1 MTGILAQIIAIT
13 SFGNE
18 YLKNGKLTDFY
29 PQNTTFQH
37 CDFVDFRE
45 MKKKNI
51 FSSKKEI
58 TVSKNP
64 IEWFEYLKSKNCKK
78 LRLFYQTVKED
89 DHKMAGFVGGGGNW
103 FIETIYS
110 THSDFWISRWNHDKN
125 LTEKPWQV
133 TYGKAIEKRPI
144 INQQFDITQTRENLK
159 TCLENITEFAYIE
172 TTENWGK
179 IFEKAKETLENENP
193 ESDFYHNDLIS
204 WNNYELQN
212 RLLLMSASK
221 AFVFGGMG
229 SWNDMSFENKKTDEK
244 YNKLSTELYNAMMES
259 ITCAINKDKME

>member
-29 PQNTTFQH
+29 PQNSSFQH

-58 TVSKNP
+58 IVSKNP
-64 IEWFEYLKSKNCKK
+64 TEWFEYLKLKNCKK
-78 LRLFYQTVKED
+78 LRLYYQTVKKD

-103 FIETIYS
+103 FIETIYP
-110 THSDFWISRWNHDKN
+110 THSDFWISRWNYDKN

-133 TYGKAIEKRPI
+133 TYGKAIGNRPI
-144 INQQFDITQTRENLK
+144 INQQFDITQTRKNLK
-159 TCLENITEFAYIE
+159 SSLEKITDFAYQE
-172 TTENWGK
+172 TTDNWGK
-179 IFEKAKETLENENP
+179 IFETAKETLESKNP
-193 ESDFYHNDLIS
+193 VSDFYHNDLIF
-204 WNNYELQN
+204 WNNYDLKNQQ
-212 RLLLMSASK
+212 LLMSASK

-229 SWNDMSFENKKTDEK
+229 SWNDMGFEKKEIDEK
-244 YNKLSTELYNAMMES
+244 YNRLSTELYKSMIES
-259 ITCAINKDKME
+259 IICAINKDKTE